1 MPPLCRY
8 SSFTFSDLA
17 FQNRF
22 EYTGLMAN
30 VKKSW
35 DKIASLYRKRYEI
48 STEIVHYGPLCPGED
63 KLGLLGDI
71 KGKDVI
77 DLGCGCGQNAIA
89 LAKMGAKVTGIDF
102 SEGQIEE
109 AGKLASKHEQSIDFE
124 TGDISDL
131 SFLPDSKFDMAISAC
146 AIAYVEDIESTFREA
161 FRILKPGGLFVLS
174 DMNPLQY
181 IIDENDYGLEF
192 NNKYPF
198 EPILI
203 KWGWKFDELE
213 NTPRFQ
219 HFVRSISRYFN
230 TLSDCG
236 FIVSQIHEPQ
246 STLKTPHL
254 GFSREIME
262 EYEYIARHIPIT
274 FIIVCRKP

>member
-1 MPPLCRY
+1 
-8 SSFTFSDLA
+8 
-17 FQNRF
+17 
-22 EYTGLMAN
+22 MAD

-35 DKIASLYRKRYEI
+35 DKIASYYRKRYAI

-89 LAKMGAKVTGIDF
+89 LAKMGANVTGIDF
-102 SEGQIEE
+102 SNGQIDE
-109 AGKLASKHEQSIDFE
+109 AKELASKHKQSIEFK

-131 SFLPDSKFDMAISAC
+131 SFIPDSKFDLAISAC
-146 AIAYVEDIESTFREA
+146 AIAYVEDIESTFKEA
-161 FRILKPGGLFVLS
+161 FRILRPGGIFILS

-181 IIDENDYGLEF
+181 ILDENDYGVEF
-192 NNKYPF
+192 NNKYPYKS
-198 EPILI
+198 ILI
-203 KWGWKFDELE
+203 KWGWEFDELK
-213 NTPRFQ
+213 NSPRFQ
-219 HFVRSISRYFN
+219 HFVRSIPTYIN
-230 TLSDCG
+230 EITNAG
-236 FIVSQIHEPQ
+236 FAVSQIHEPQ

-254 GFSREIME
+254 GFSREIMD
-262 EYEYIARHIPIT
+262 EYKYIAGHIPIT